1 MATPHNNYQWQK
13 CASQPCSYCMSLI
26 IHIALGLP
34 PTLTLPPPLLHW
46 SSQTS
51 STTQDLPLAHIS
63 TCSCSQSHVP
73 TPIHSHMSQKQFA
86 APTTSSTHYA
96 TCPPVHLSSAARRAT
111 DFVTCRTS
119 SGESGAREGGEGEW
133 ADGSRGK
140 PEEQE
145 GSRGEWGRSERL
157 VVGDDEP
164 DNAEGRRNN
173 QIDAES
179 IR

>member
-1 MATPHNNYQWQK
+1 MFILYESNYPYSFGPTSDSDSASTSAAPVLPDLLNHPGSSSGSYLHLLMLAVARTYPH
-13 CASQPCSYCMSLI
+13 P
-26 IHIALGLP
+26 
-34 PTLTLPPPLLHW
+34 LTHE
-46 SSQTS
+46 SKSIRT
-51 STTQDLPLAHIS
+51 
-63 TCSCSQSHVP
+63 
-73 TPIHSHMSQKQFA
+73 
-86 APTTSSTHYA
+86 PTTSSTHYA
-96 TCPPVHLSSAARRAT
+96 TRPPVHLSSAAWCAT
-111 DFVTCRTS
+111 VSITCRTS